1 MSKDARN
8 PEFKERIADAHRTL
22 TEALDKGMLTDT
34 NVVVLRLTIN
44 IFDTL
49 VRYGVDEETAKIE
62 ASRCI
67 DESLK

>member
-1 MSKDARN
+1 MSKDART
-8 PEFKERIADAHRTL
+8 PGFKERIADAHRTL
-22 TEALDKGMLTDT
+22 TETLNKGMLTEI
-34 NVVVLRLTIN
+34 NVVVLRLAIN
-44 IFDTL
+44 ISDTL